1 MYWGMR
7 NELGVEEIKVFL
19 IIVKMD
25 GNDDLI
31 CIMFYSLKI
40 SFIIV
45 S

>member
-19 IIVKMD
+19 IMVKMD

>member
-1 MYWGMR
+1 MR
-7 NELGVEEIKVFL
+7 NESGAEEIKVFL

-31 CIMFYSLKI
+31 CTMFYSLKI
-40 SFIIV
+40 SFTTV